1 MAKKDSDKIIA
12 DQAKEISALKAK
24 IAAKEMTASKAMES
38 QVNWA
43 EELIGLQQ
51 KYVDSL
57 SESRE
62 ALNKSNDLSKQ
73 ISEWQKFMVDN
84 AKQLTSE
91 EKKYAGAQIKN
102 LKNQRDQAKVLS
114 KQLVSSAKIA
124 KIEKQM
130 LPTRK
135 KLVESQ
141 QQLNK
146 LQEKYKEP
154 IESSLGFLKDISSTI
169 EEIPIVGGFLNKA
182 LGLDTLQETV
192 SEHLSE
198 VFTNTLNPAAA
209 KQAEEAQ
216 NALDAYQGQIDS
228 LNGVS
233 DSTEEIAN
241 NTEAA
246 AGGVKNMLKSLG
258 PAIGLALALGA
269 AVALFKKAL
278 DVDQEVTD
286 MARGFGISREEATEI
301 HEELVGVAKTTKVIG
316 ANSEALSAAFSE
328 VANEMGSIKM
338 VSKEMAETQVLL
350 TKQYGL
356 AGEDAAK
363 FQKMANLSGRTAE
376 QNVVA
381 IQGITEKMTG
391 GMMNYKAVMKDVAST
406 SKAVQATF
414 KGNIGQLTK
423 AVVTARQFGKTLD
436 EVKSITDGL
445 LDIEG
450 SIEKEMQ
457 ARVLTGKDM
466 NFDLA
471 RSLKLRGKE
480 TEALEEIY
488 KQAGGYDELMK
499 MAPYQL
505 EATADAAGM
514 TVDKLIE
521 GAEKQKL
528 FNDMSK
534 KLGITLDEN
543 GKMTEEQMAIAMAS
557 TNEEAKKLV
566 LQQQQASAQEKMAAM
581 GDKMSAIF
589 AGIASIMLPIVDAT
603 GTIATGIGNGIVKSL
618 EFVKQLWTD
627 IAPYVEGIATTVA
640 IMLVPSLYTAAA
652 SMVTMA
658 VTALPTILTS
668 VGAWAVEQGAVAIS
682 AAATAIA
689 AISSASALT
698 LGLGAVAIAAGIAT
712 AAIAMKS
719 EKSKAESMHDGMIAP
734 DGGLMVSGEKGTYQL
749 HKDDT
754 VVAGT
759 GLGNTSPTLSTSST
773 TSSDSGAN
781 MSELVSLMKQ
791 LVSAVSQPAIVKI
804 GNKVVNEIDKI
815 QSMNRSYV
823 GKVDNSY
830 GAV

>member
-1 MAKKDSDKIIA
+1 MAQKDSDKIIA

-24 IAAKEMTASKAMES
+24 IAAKEMAASKAMES

-269 AVALFKKAL
+269 AVKLIEFGL
-278 DVDQEVTD
+278 EVDQELTN

-301 HEELVGVAKTTKVIG
+301 HHELLDVAATTKVVG
-316 ANSEALSAAFSE
+316 ATADALSAAFSE

-356 AGEDAAK
+356 AGEDAAA
-363 FQKMANLSGRTAE
+363 FQKMAKLSGRTAE

-466 NFDLA
+466 NLDLA
-471 RSLKLRGKE
+471 RTLKLRGDE
-480 TEALEEIY
+480 VGALKEIY

-543 GKMTEEQMAIAMAS
+543 GKMSEADLQKAIAIGDA
-557 TNEEAKKLV
+557 EAKNYA
-566 LQQQQASAQEKMAAM
+566 LQQQQNSAAEKMTQLVDNIKA
-581 GDKMSAIF
+581 SF
-589 AGIASIMLPIVDAT
+589 AEIASGPLGDIVGLFGSLLSNAPVLK
-603 GTIATGIGNGIVKSL
+603 GLIVGIGVAL
-618 EFVKQLWTD
+618 LPVAYTM
-627 IAPYVEGIATTVA
+627 ATT
-640 IMLVPSLYTAAA
+640 
-652 SMVTMA
+652 
-658 VTALPTILTS
+658 
-668 VGAWAVEQGAVAIS
+668 AIS
-682 AAATAIA
+682 AIGAM
-689 AISSASALT
+689 SALT
-698 LGLGAVAIAAGIAT
+698 LGVGAVAIAAGIAT
-712 AAIAMKS
+712 AAIAMNA
-719 EKSKAESMHDGMIAP
+719 EKEKANSIKDGMIAP

-759 GLGNTSPTLSTSST
+759 GLGSVSKTNTQSTSTSTSSGAD
-773 TSSDSGAN
+773 TSEMVA
-781 MSELVSLMKQ
+781 LLKQ
-791 LVSAVSQPAIVKI
+791 IASAMNQPVIVKI
-804 GNKVVNEIDKI
+804 GNKVVNEIDRV

>member
-24 IAAKEMTASKAMES
+24 VTAKEISASKAVEN
-38 QVNWA
+38 QVNWT
-43 EELIGLQQ
+43 EELVGLQQ

-73 ISEWQKFMVDN
+73 INEWQKFMVDN

-114 KQLVSSAKIA
+114 KQLVTSAKIA

-130 LPTRK
+130 LPSRK

-141 QQLNK
+141 QKLNK
-146 LQEKYKEP
+146 LQEKYSEP
-154 IESSLGFLKDISSTI
+154 IEQSLGFIKDISNTI

-198 VFTNTLNPAAA
+198 VFTKTLNPEAA

-228 LNGVS
+228 LNGVG
-233 DSTEEIAN
+233 DATEETAN
-241 NTEAA
+241 NMEAA
-246 AGGVKNMLKSLG
+246 SGGAKGMLKSLG
-258 PAIGLALALGA
+258 PALVIALALGA
-269 AVALFKKAL
+269 AVKLIEFGL
-278 DVDQEVTD
+278 EVDQELTD
-286 MARGFGISREEATEI
+286 MARGFGISREEAEHI
-301 HEELVGVAKTTKVIG
+301 HHELLDIAQNTKVIG
-316 ANSEALSAAFSE
+316 ASAGEMSKSYME
-328 VANEMGSIKM
+328 LANTLGSAKLATT
-338 VSKEMAETQVLL
+338 EMAETHVLL

-356 AGEDAAK
+356 AGEDAAE
-363 FQKMANLSGRTAE
+363 FQKMAMISGRTAE

-381 IQGITEKMTG
+381 IQGITESMTG
-391 GMMNYKAVMKDVAST
+391 GMMNYKAVMKDVASS

-414 KGNIGQLTK
+414 KGNIGKLTE
-423 AVVTARQFGKTLD
+423 AVITARQFGKTLD
-436 EVKSITDGL
+436 DVKSITDGL

-450 SIEKEMQ
+450 SLEKEME

-471 RSLKLRGKE
+471 RTLKLKGDEAGAMKE
-480 TEALEEIY
+480 VM
-488 KQAGGYDELMK
+488 KQAGSYSELME

-505 EATADAAGM
+505 EATAAAAGM
-514 TVDKLIE
+514 TVDQLIK
-521 GAEKQKL
+521 GAEQQKL

-534 KLGITLDEN
+534 ELGITLDKN
-543 GKMTEEQMAIAMAS
+543 GKMTEEQMATVMSS

-566 LQQQQASAQEKMAAM
+566 LQQQQASNQEKMAAM
-581 GDKMSAIF
+581 ADKMSAIF
-589 AGIASIMLPIVDAT
+589 AGIASIMLPIVDAI

-640 IMLVPSLYTAAA
+640 IMLVPSLYAAAA

-658 VTALPTILTS
+658 VTALPGILAS

-698 LGLGAVAIAAGIAT
+698 LGIGAIAIAAGIAV
-712 AAIAMKS
+712 AAAAMNS
-719 EKSKAESMHDGMIAP
+719 EKDKAEEMHDGMIAP

-759 GLGNTSPTLSTSST
+759 GLGNTSPTLMTAST

-791 LVSAVSQPAIVKI
+791 LISAVSQPAIVKI